1 MKKIIELIKLHK
13 FYSLTMILSVA
24 VTICFLMSIYVFYVM
39 MSTDV
44 GPEVNRTRALEP
56 YALVAIKER
65 DGEVVKEYTVFNEN
79 TAKEIL
85 GNVEAIDFYTL
96 NSTFY
101 SAGAGNV
108 FIAHDNSRIALRARI
123 YDENIWRLLSFE
135 FLEGR
140 PYTKEEVESESKV
153 VVLTEFTAFRLFDRS
168 TNIVGEM
175 IYSDSDGEGYKVV
188 GVVKN
193 ISTLY
198 SGAFSDLWLPMV
210 LDTSKPRVDF
220 ISEDLFGT
228 CNADVV
234 LKPGYSFD
242 DYQKQYFASI
252 DQFNLS
258 TLGGEDYKLS
268 TSHYRN
274 NRSYY
279 PRAIMFGRTAWIFF
293 AVVCIVLVI
302 PVINGFGISTS
313 YISSRLSEIAIRKVY
328 GANDRGLIFQLIL
341 ENFLMTIA
349 GAFVGLYAASHVAKV
364 ILLVGTYYNT
374 ELYGHLS
381 YIPVDIFFN
390 YKTIIVLFIFTAL
403 FNALSVFIPACRATK
418 LPISITIKGD

>member
-24 VTICFLMSIYVFYVM
+24 VTICFLMSIYIFYVM

-56 YALVAIKER
+56 YYLIAIKQR
-65 DGEVVKEYTVFNEN
+65 DGEEVKEYTSYNKT

-85 GNVEAIDFYTL
+85 GNIEAIDFYTL
-96 NSTFY
+96 NNY
-101 SAGAGNV
+101 SLSSGVGNV
-108 FIAHDNSRIALRARI
+108 FIAHDNSRVALRSQI
-123 YDENIWRLLSFE
+123 QDENIWRLLSFE

-168 TNIVGEM
+168 TNVVGEM
-175 IYSDSDGEGYKVV
+175 IYSDMNGEGYKVV

-198 SGAFSDLWLPMV
+198 SDAFSDLWFPW
-210 LDTSKPRVDF
+210 TPTTAKPRVNF
-220 ISEDLFGT
+220 IGEDLYGT
-228 CNADVV
+228 SKVDVV

-242 DYQKQYFASI
+242 DFKKQLFASI
-252 DQFNLS
+252 EEYNLS
-258 TLGGEDYKLS
+258 KLGGEDYKLS
-268 TSHYRN
+268 TTHYRN
-274 NRSYY
+274 DLGYY
-279 PRAIMFGRTAWIFF
+279 PRAIMFGQTAWIFF
-293 AVVCIVLVI
+293 AIVCVILVI

-328 GANDRGLIFQLIL
+328 GANDRSLIFQLIL

-349 GAFVGLYAASHVAKV
+349 GAFIGLYAASHVAKV
-364 ILLVGTYYNT
+364 VLLVNSYYDP
-374 ELYGHLS
+374 EIYGNLS

-403 FNALSVFIPACRATK
+403 FNALSVFIPARRATK